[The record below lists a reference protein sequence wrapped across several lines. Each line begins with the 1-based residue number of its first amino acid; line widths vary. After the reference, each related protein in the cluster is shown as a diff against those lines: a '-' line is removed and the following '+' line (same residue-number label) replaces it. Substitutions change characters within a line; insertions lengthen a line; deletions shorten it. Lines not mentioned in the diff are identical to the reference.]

1 VYLLEGIRVADF
13 THAFA
18 GPTGTVMLALMG
30 AEVIKI
36 ESSTYSD
43 VSSRDP
49 KYAKAMEN
57 VGIFHCTNINKLS
70 IRLNFKRQEAVE
82 LAKRLVKICDIVA
95 ENFRPGVMDRLGLGY
110 SDLMKVKPEIIMVSL
125 SSHGATGPERE
136 FGAYAAQMGPL
147 SGLSSVTG
155 YPDCPPAPIRST
167 ADTLA
172 GVTTI
177 LPVLAALNYRRRS
190 GKGQH
195 IDSSAIESLSI
206 GMSDIFMDY
215 TMNKRVRSRDGN
227 RHDFMAPH
235 NCYPCK
241 GFDKWVS
248 IAVANEEEWQAFCSA
263 IGNPEWVND
272 EKFKDG
278 LTRWEN
284 QEELDRL
291 IGEWTR
297 NYTSTEAM
305 TILQKAGVAAVPSFT
320 NKEIVEDPH
329 CKERSVFAEV
339 HQPHSGKQIQMRLPW
354 KLSTAPEVPI
364 RPVPLLGE
372 HNDYV
377 FGKLLGMSQKEI
389 KKLETEEVIF

>member
-1 VYLLEGIRVADF
+1 LYLLEGIRVADF

-30 AEVIKI
+30 AEVIKV
-36 ESSTYSD
+36 ESSSYSD

-70 IRLNFKRQEAVE
+70 IRLDLKRREAVE
-82 LAKRLVKICDIVA
+82 LAKRLVKISDIVV
-95 ENFRPGVMDRLGLGY
+95 ENFRPGVMDKLGLGY
-110 SDLMKVKPEIIMVSL
+110 SALKKVKPDIIMVSL

-155 YPDCPPAPIRST
+155 YRDCPPAPIRST

-177 LPVLAALNYRRRS
+177 LPVLAALNYRRGS
-190 GKGQH
+190 GRGQH

-206 GMSDIFMDY
+206 SMSDIFMDY
-215 TMNKRVRSRDGN
+215 TMNKRVRGRDGN

-241 GFDKWVS
+241 GEDKWIS
-248 IAVANEEEWQAFCSA
+248 IAIATGEEWKAFCSA
-263 IGNPEWVND
+263 IGNPAWIKD
-272 EKFKDG
+272 EKFKDS

-284 QEELDRL
+284 QEDLDRL

-297 NYTSTEAM
+297 NYSSSEVM

-320 NKEIVEDPH
+320 NKEIVEDSH
-329 CKERSVFAEV
+329 CKERGVFVEV
-339 HQPHSGKQIQMRLPW
+339 NQPHAGKQIQMRLPW
-354 KLSTAPEVPI
+354 KLSTAPQVPI

-372 HNDYV
+372 HNGYV
-377 FGKLLGMSQKEI
+377 FGKLLGVSQEEI
-389 KKLETEEVIF
+389 KRLETEKVIF

>member
-1 VYLLEGIRVADF
+1 VDLLEGVRVADF

-43 VSSRDP
+43 VASRDP

-70 IRLNFKRQEAVE
+70 IRLNLKRQEAID
-82 LAKRLVKICDIVA
+82 LAKRLVKISDIVV
-95 ENFRPGVMDRLGLGY
+95 ENFRPGVMEKLGLGY
-110 SDLMKVKPEIIMVSL
+110 SALKRVKPDIIMVSL

-155 YPDCPPAPIRST
+155 YRDCPPAPIRST

-177 LPVLAALNYRRRS
+177 LPLLAALNYRRRS

-215 TMNKRVRSRDGN
+215 TMNKRVRNRDGN

-235 NCYPCK
+235 NCYACK
-241 GFDKWVS
+241 GVDKWVS
-248 IAVANEEEWQAFCSA
+248 IAVATEEEWKAFCGA
-263 IGNPEWVND
+263 IGNPAWIKD

-297 NYTSTEAM
+297 NYTSSEVM
-305 TILQKAGVAAVPSFT
+305 TILQKAGIAAVPSFT

-329 CKERSVFAEV
+329 CKERGVFAEV
-339 HQPHSGKQIQMRLPW
+339 NQPHSGKQIQMRLPW
-354 KLSTAPEVPI
+354 KLSSAPQVPI

-372 HNDYV
+372 HIDYV
-377 FGKLLGMSQKEI
+377 FGNLLGVSQEEI
-389 KKLETEEVIF
+389 KRLEEEEVIL